1 MAGLKA
7 RNAQLERENDE
18 LKKRLTTPSTPSD
31 QLQHVGSLAGFDRR
45 PLPRPTPRPT
55 AARPPTPVRRP
66 PVTRPPA
73 GILQKLGA
81 IGTTSLPPRNTSSAK
96 PVQRASGSLLRS
108 LHGRPPAPG
117 SLTAEDIWA
126 PRGSPERYTE
136 LKSSTKKRS
145 FPYPLS
151 TPDDWLREVL
161 EFFPVGAAHEGE
173 GAAAAPH
180 NKFLINFG
188 GHYLPSDI
196 VALAQA
202 MDGAVGCAIDSDDP
216 MTYAAAGVTKHVG
229 FVTLGNVGSLLK
241 GCKTPSRPLLLKMDI
256 DSVDVD
262 VTLAVLSAGYSPAFI
277 FVELNEKVPPP
288 ICYCNRQPLGV
299 PPRTWERLGGH
310 HYGCSLTGFVNALA
324 PQGYRLVSVIL
335 NDALFVHERHA
346 PQVARRLPG
355 GTLPTPEA
363 AFGAGYR
370 DVPGRQA
377 HYSWN
382 RDVDHWL
389 NETRYSL
396 AERGRMVHSFF
407 AAGIQAKKYADFAVG
422 SAAWPCREG

>member
-1 MAGLKA
+1 M
-7 RNAQLERENDE
+7 
-18 LKKRLTTPSTPSD
+18 
-31 QLQHVGSLAGFDRR
+31 
-45 PLPRPTPRPT
+45 
-55 AARPPTPVRRP
+55 
-66 PVTRPPA
+66 
-73 GILQKLGA
+73 
-81 IGTTSLPPRNTSSAK
+81 
-96 PVQRASGSLLRS
+96 QRASGSLLRS

-126 PRGSPERYTE
+126 PGGSPERYTE

-161 EFFPVGAAHEGE
+161 EFFPVGEGE

-396 AERGRMVHSFF
+396 AERGRMIRSFF

-422 SAAWPCREG
+422 SSAWPCREG